1 MQVELIDLKTE
12 KLEDKPHVYALA
24 EPHHQRKPAEIRVV
38 EKKDMQVGTDVSK
51 QEMVAS

>member
-12 KLEDKPHVYALA
+12 KKEDKPHVYALA
-24 EPHHQRKPAEIRVV
+24 EPHRDRNPPEIKVI
-38 EKKDMQVGTDVSK
+38 EKRDMQVGTDVSK